1 MMDANELERAK
12 AYAESIVWRLE
23 TLQSRSRYNIDTGK
37 LKRLPTRLRR
47 FSNGIPQ
54 DNVASTLEAL
64 EAMAPYRGIIYNGE
78 DDLDHEY
85 RPTTTLIRK
94 DDSMKSGGDATYTII
109 QDLILMGERDLYLM
123 GDSSS
128 CSQVSETEW
137 HWDEGE
143 IVECPQGGQG
153 VSYRIENVSRSA
165 ENDLFSYAVRKVQAV
180 TQHMPAMTVECSEDS
195 VVTLET
201 WDNVYG
207 EPGAFRWDDVVHDG
221 GALDVPNPCTGKSGL
236 LVKVQVQENPDCTF
250 KVSVERTTSK
260 VDEGA
265 EYMRYRDQYK
275 IQTMDLVTHAAKP
288 LPKAGVEY
296 SDGVMT
302 KYEVKQNPDGTY
314 DNRTTVETERE
325 VAESTVL
332 KRVTPFHTVVE
343 RTDTNVKS
351 PLTGL
356 PAGVKYG
363 TYESTKTPGGRYTV
377 KLTTLEYRFDN
388 SALFCKKTIFQHDHS
403 IDTSVAEMPADSHV
417 VEAGG
422 GVVHDIRFR
431 TDEMGGVVKTE
442 STTTELRVPSSTER
456 RSVMPYRTRVERI
469 DTNMPA
475 PASALLPGFKY
486 GSYEFTRTPGGLYT
500 NQYIGIENVQMDL
513 GYGCKK
519 TAFQHD
525 HSAEETVQTLPAE
538 SHVAEAGGGK
548 VFETKYRVDGEGTI
562 VKTTTESQE
571 IQESESA
578 GGKTLTARYEITKR
592 TDTNMSSKASGLL
605 SGFQYGSY
613 QFQMT
618 PGKWYVNEYVGYKA
632 RKLDIMRA
640 HTADIFRH
648 EDTVENTAD
657 GLPGIDHT
665 MAGGGTIT
673 SREARLDENG
683 ISTVVLKTVKE
694 LSVPSSMRETLKT
707 PRFTVVSRI
716 DTNMGSAASGLAGGS
731 YGSYKSTRTP
741 GGLYTNEYRYYTPT
755 YLRFAASC
763 SKTVFQHEHST
774 ESTVSGGVA
783 GNDVQSAGG
792 GRVYSRQDRMGE
804 EGVVVRTERYVQEI
818 AAPSS
823 SFEMVKTPRAII
835 TRQTD
840 TNMSTRAGALRK
852 GQFGS
857 YKYTV
862 TQGGWFVNEYLSVEM
877 NPGAKSQKSRTRDA
891 FREEHVDTESKESLD
906 AVPEHVVEANH
917 GVIHKQEGH
926 TDDQGITTV
935 TTTEIKELNVP
946 NAEVKLVRTA
956 RGTIKTVKHRNVQNK
971 SAGELAS
978 QAGSFKTKDPGT
990 AEERTTNPGRTTDV
1004 IETEFLPAEGLQ
1016 SADACQVVSTE
1027 HTHRSSK
1034 VVGANEK
1041 VEAKTVAKA
1050 GGGKYSS
1057 EEITV
1062 KEDGA
1067 KVRET
1072 VEVVEYNRIYGSRV
1086 HEDALQS
1093 YRVVD
1098 RTSDATNIGDASHQ
1112 SNIGDASHAGPGGSG
1127 SASDLQSLQKFGTH
1141 ESKASASSNT
1151 NSGATIELSGDLT
1164 LNPAAPQS
1172 GFRRGTHVDQD
1183 SELTKGGRFRT
1194 KDYKFVARPHKW
1206 KDFIKT
1212 EHYIS
1217 LKWTFRN
1224 LEAGEI
1230 TPLVQEIVNEAAK
1243 YCRGTFTVR
1252 PDISR
1257 TINDFGLYDGTVS
1270 FVASSPPNVGS
1281 CATGKRQIPEAD
1293 KMPATKIADW
1303 WEKSISIVPVTS
1315 LNPNEYTG
1323 TAWFRVNVEWR
1334 HLEQGWGRGEQN
1346 YRNFLQDDNHS
1357 FWADSKHS
1365 YNVESQLFTYTKV
1378 KERKVYV
1385 YLQKGEAVSSSATK
1399 PTLSSDAI
1407 NSLSEHNRDASKLGS

>member
-64 EAMAPYRGIIYNGE
+64 EAMAPYRGVIYNGE

-180 TQHMPAMTVECSEDS
+180 TQHMPPMTVECSEDS

-221 GALDVPNPCTGKSGL
+221 GALDIPNPCTGKSGL
-236 LVKVQVQENPDCTF
+236 LVRVQVQENPDCTF

-260 VDEGA
+260 VDEAA

-288 LPKAGVEY
+288 LSKAGVEY

-325 VAESTVL
+325 VVESTVL

-356 PAGVKYG
+356 PAGAKYG

-377 KLTTLEYRFDN
+377 KLTTLEYRYDS
-388 SALFCKKTIFQHDHS
+388 SALSCKKTIFQHDHS
-403 IDTSVAEMPADSHV
+403 VDTSVAEMPVATHV
-417 VEAGG
+417 VNAAN
-422 GVVHDIRFR
+422 GVIHDVRFR

-442 STTTELRVPSSTER
+442 STTTEL
-456 RSVMPYRTRVERI
+456 
-469 DTNMPA
+469 
-475 PASALLPGFKY
+475 
-486 GSYEFTRTPGGLYT
+486 
-500 NQYIGIENVQMDL
+500 Q
-513 GYGCKK
+513 
-519 TAFQHD
+519 
-525 HSAEETVQTLPAE
+525 
-538 SHVAEAGGGK
+538 
-548 VFETKYRVDGEGTI
+548 
-562 VKTTTESQE
+562 
-571 IQESESA
+571 
-578 GGKTLTARYEITKR
+578 
-592 TDTNMSSKASGLL
+592 
-605 SGFQYGSY
+605 
-613 QFQMT
+613 
-618 PGKWYVNEYVGYKA
+618 
-632 RKLDIMRA
+632 
-640 HTADIFRH
+640 
-648 EDTVENTAD
+648 
-657 GLPGIDHT
+657 
-665 MAGGGTIT
+665 
-673 SREARLDENG
+673 
-683 ISTVVLKTVKE
+683 
-694 LSVPSSMRETLKT
+694 VPSSMKETLKT
-707 PRFTVVSRI
+707 PRFTVISRI
-716 DTNMGSAASGLAGGS
+716 DTNMGSAASGLAGGL

-763 SKTVFQHEHST
+763 SKTIFQHEHST

-783 GNDVQSAGG
+783 GSDVQSAGG

-823 SFEMVKTPRAII
+823 SIEVVKTPRAIV

-840 TNMSTRAGALRK
+840 TNMSEKAGALKK

-862 TQGGWFVNEYLSVEM
+862 TPGGWFVNEYLSVEM

-891 FREEHVDTESKESLD
+891 FREEHVDTESAAGLA
-906 AVPEHVVEANH
+906 AVPEHVDEANN
-917 GVIHKQEGH
+917 GRILKKEGH
-926 TDDQGITTV
+926 VDDQGITTV
-935 TTTEIKELNVP
+935 TTTEVKELNV
-946 NAEVKLVRTA
+946 NHAEVKLVRTS
-956 RGTIKTVKHRNVQNK
+956 RGTIKTVKHRNVQGK
-971 SAGELAS
+971 PASDLAS
-978 QAGSFKTKDPGT
+978 QAGGFKSKEPGT
-990 AEERTTNPGRTTDV
+990 AEERTTNPGRTTD
-1004 IETEFLPAEGLQ
+1004 ITETEFLPAEGLR

-1027 HTHRSSK
+1027 HTHRSSE

-1041 VEAKTVAKA
+1041 VEAKTGAKA

-1072 VEVVEYNRIYGSRV
+1072 VEVTEYNRIYGSRV

-1098 RTSDATNIGDASHQ
+1098 KTSDATNIGDTNHRSD
-1112 SNIGDASHAGPGGSG
+1112 IGDADHGGSG
-1127 SASDLQSLQKFGTH
+1127 RAGSASELTVPAKFGERDGTC
-1141 ESKASASSNT
+1141 KGSSST
-1151 NSGATIELSGDLT
+1151 NSGASVELSGDLT
-1164 LNPAAPQS
+1164 LAPAAPQS
-1172 GFRRGTHVDQD
+1172 GFKRGVHVDQD

-1194 KDYKFVARPHKW
+1194 KDYKFIARPHKW

-1224 LEAGEI
+1224 LTAGEI
-1230 TPLVQEIVNEAAK
+1230 RPLVQEVVEKAAL

-1252 PDISR
+1252 PDVNR
-1257 TINDFGLYDGTVS
+1257 TLNDFGLYDGTVS

-1281 CATGKRQIPEAD
+1281 CATGKRQIPQAD
-1293 KMPATKIADW
+1293 RQSATKIADW

-1315 LNPNEYTG
+1315 LNPTEYTG

-1334 HLEQGWGRGEQN
+1334 HLEQGWGRGEQE
-1346 YRNFLQDDNHS
+1346 YRNFLQGDNHS
-1357 FWADSKHS
+1357 FWADSRHS

-1378 KERKVYV
+1378 KERRVYV
-1385 YLQKGEAVSSSATK
+1385 YLQKGDAVSSSSTK
-1399 PTLSSDAI
+1399 PTLSSGAV
-1407 NSLSEHNRDASKLGS
+1407 NSLSEHNRDSSELGS